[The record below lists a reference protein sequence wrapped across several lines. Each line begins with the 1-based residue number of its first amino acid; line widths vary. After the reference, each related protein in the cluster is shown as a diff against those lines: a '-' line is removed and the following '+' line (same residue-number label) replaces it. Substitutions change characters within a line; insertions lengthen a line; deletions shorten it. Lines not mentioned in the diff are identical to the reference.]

1 MERFESSATNT
12 TKKQNSYRKE
22 TESKSSMSK
31 AEKYFVK
38 SVERIRQ
45 RDNDE
50 DAMIPY
56 HSHVMYNPKI
66 LSRYKLFL

>member
-1 MERFESSATNT
+1 
-12 TKKQNSYRKE
+12 
-22 TESKSSMSK
+22 MSK
-31 AEKYFVK
+31 AEKKYFVK

-50 DAMIPY
+50 DAIPY